1 MVGLRMRSRRIGKLP
16 RVVMLI
22 VVLVFTVGLPAS
34 ATRSGNHHHP
44 KLVHH
49 HHADP
54 VHHHH
59 ADPVRHHHADPVH
72 HYHTTVSNQR
82 PAPS

>member
-1 MVGLRMRSRRIGKLP
+1 MDLRLTSRRIGKLP
-16 RVVMLI
+16 RVVLLS
-22 VVLVFTVGLPAS
+22 VVLVFTMGLPAS
-34 ATRSGNHHHP
+34 ATASGNHHHP
-44 KLVHH
+44 KPVHH

-59 ADPVRHHHADPVH
+59 ADPVHHHHQSPSLH
-72 HYHTTVSNQR
+72 R

>member
-1 MVGLRMRSRRIGKLP
+1 MGLRMSGRRIGKLP
-16 RVVMLI
+16 RVVLLI

-34 ATRSGNHHHP
+34 ATQSGNHHHP
-44 KLVHH
+44 KPVNH

-59 ADPVRHHHADPVH
+59 ADPVHHHHP
-72 HYHTTVSNQR
+72 TLSNHR